1 MAPRARS
8 LPLSVSRKAL
18 LVGGSDLAFRGVV
31 DDLVRLAARLQQ
43 LRGALAAQLGV
54 TPPQY
59 NIVMHLARH
68 APPGGLRLGAVA
80 EALGVSLSFVV
91 AETRRLQKRRL
102 LSVRRDPADGRAMLA
117 SLSPA
122 GTRALS
128 RAAPLMRR
136 VNDRL
141 FAALS
146 RADLLALGRLASA
159 VHADSDA
166 ALAELAV
173 RRTRRAPLVK

>member
-1 MAPRARS
+1 MAATRRKA

-18 LVGGSDLAFRGVV
+18 LVGGSDLAFRRAV

-43 LRGALAAQLGV
+43 ARAGLAAGMGV

-68 APPGGLRLGAVA
+68 APPGGMRLGAVA

-91 AETRRLQKRRL
+91 AETRRLKKKRL
-102 LSVRRDPADGRAMLA
+102 ISVQRDPADGRAMLA
-117 SLSPA
+117 SLAPA
-122 GTRALS
+122 GERALAV
-128 RAAPLMRR
+128 AAPRMRR
-136 VNDRL
+136 LNDRL

-146 RADLLALGRLASA
+146 RAELLELGRLAAA
-159 VHADSDA
+159 VHADSAA
-166 ALAELAV
+166 ALAELD
-173 RRTRRAPLVK
+173 RRG

>member
-1 MAPRARS
+1 MARTGGKP

-18 LVGGSDLAFRGVV
+18 LVGGSDLAFRGAV
-31 DDLVRLAARLQQ
+31 DELVRLAAKLQQ
-43 LRGALAAQLGV
+43 AREGLAAAMGV

-68 APPGGLRLGAVA
+68 APPQGMRLGAVA

-102 LSVRRDPADGRAMLA
+102 IAVQRDPSDGRAMLA
-117 SLSPA
+117 SLAPA
-122 GTRALS
+122 GLRALQA
-128 RAAPLMRR
+128 AAPSMRR
-136 VNDRL
+136 LNDRL

-146 RADLLALGRLASA
+146 REDLLELGRLAAA
-159 VHADSDA
+159 VHAASGD
-166 ALAELAV
+166 ALAVLA
-173 RRTRRAPLVK
+173 RGRKIVK

>member
-1 MAPRARS
+1 MAATRRKA
-8 LPLSVSRKAL
+8 LPLSVSRKSL
-18 LVGGSDLAFRGVV
+18 LVGGSDLAFRRAV

-43 LRGALAAQLGV
+43 ARAGLAAEMGV

-91 AETRRLQKRRL
+91 AETRRLRKKRL
-102 LSVRRDPADGRAMLA
+102 IAVERDPADGRAMLA
-117 SLSPA
+117 RLAPA
-122 GTRALS
+122 GERALAA
-128 RAAPLMRR
+128 AAPRMRR
-136 VNDRL
+136 LNDRL

-146 RADLLALGRLASA
+146 RAELLELGRLAAA
-159 VHADSDA
+159 VHADSAA
-166 ALAELAV
+166 ALAELEKKP
-173 RRTRRAPLVK
+173 R